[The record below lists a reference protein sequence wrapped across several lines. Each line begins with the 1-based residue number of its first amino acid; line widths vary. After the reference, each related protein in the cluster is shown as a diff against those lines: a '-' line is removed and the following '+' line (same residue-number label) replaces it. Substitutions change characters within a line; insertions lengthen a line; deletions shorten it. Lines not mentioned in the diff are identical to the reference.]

1 MELIIWNRTQKDIG
15 QTHDYWPLATEF
27 IGLLH
32 KYCYSKRVELPNTWE
47 TVTIVTTMS
56 ILSTEL
62 AQDIVTRTMKIIPYN
77 VNVMDVS
84 GSIIASGNPVRI
96 GELHAGAMLALAKR
110 LAVEVDDAGARNMH
124 GAQPGI
130 NLPLTVNGQ
139 LCGAVG
145 LSGAPDEVRQFGELV
160 RLTAEMILEQAQLT
174 GELQRDSRYREAFVL
189 KLINDDGADHAGLE
203 AWARRLGVDFGRT
216 HLVFVL
222 EVNDKAAGTV
232 EALTEIQRLQMR
244 MLTRQPTAL
253 TAAASSH
260 EMVILDFYDA
270 PAAAQNQASGPA
282 PDDQARAQKRL
293 QSLSAMLKEEGGD
306 AHTLTMG
313 IALTGIEGVAISYQ
327 SARAAA
333 RIGRT
338 RHPRGTRFSY
348 YEQALPVLLSG
359 LDAGWQAEQ
368 LKLPIARLKAQDKNK
383 ELLQR
388 TLEAWFTHDGH
399 PAATAQALHIHRN
412 TLDYRL
418 RRIGEI
424 TGLDLGRLEDRFLL
438 YVSALLTDK

>member
-1 MELIIWNRTQKDIG
+1 
-15 QTHDYWPLATEF
+15 
-27 IGLLH
+27 
-32 KYCYSKRVELPNTWE
+32 
-47 TVTIVTTMS
+47 MS
-56 ILSTEL
+56 ILSTQL

-84 GSIIASGNPVRI
+84 GSIIASGNPARI
-96 GELHAGAMLALAKR
+96 GELHTGAMLALAKK
-110 LAVEVDDAGARNMH
+110 LAVEIDSASARNMH

-189 KLINDDGADHAGLE
+189 KLINGDDADHAGLE

-216 HLVFVL
+216 HQVFVL
-222 EVNDKAAGTV
+222 EVDDKAGTV

-244 MLTRQPTAL
+244 MLTRQPAAL
-253 TAAASSH
+253 TAAASAH
-260 EMVILDFYDA
+260 EMVILDFHNGPGTAKSQAHMPAQDA
-270 PAAAQNQASGPA
+270 
-282 PDDQARAQKRL
+282 QARAQKRL
-293 QSLSAMLKEEGGD
+293 QSLSAMLREEGGE
-306 AHTLTMG
+306 AHTVTMG
-313 IALTGIEGVAISYQ
+313 IALTGIEGVAISYH
-327 SARAAA
+327 SARTAA
-333 RIGRT
+333 RIGRA
-338 RHPRGTRFSY
+338 RQPRGTRFSY

-359 LDAGWQAEQ
+359 LGSGWQAAQ
-368 LKLPIARLKAQDKNK
+368 LKLPLARLRAQDKHK

-388 TLEAWFTHDGH
+388 TLDAWFAHDGH
-399 PAATAQALHIHRN
+399 PAATAAALHIHRN

-424 TGLDLGRLEDRFLL
+424 TGLDLARLEDRFLL
-438 YVSALLTDK
+438 YVSALLTT